1 MSAEAKVGAFAIG
14 GLAMLSAAMIGLGD
28 IHLGGDK
35 NITLYAGFK
44 QVLGLESQA
53 DVRLSGVPIGKVS
66 DIVNDGGGVTVSLKV
81 NEDVKIPDNSVATV
95 ISIGVMGDK
104 FVNITPGKDDGHYLQ
119 NGDNINVAEEADM
132 NKMFEGLDKV
142 LTKVD
147 NLLTSVEKVIGNETF
162 QKSIVEMS
170 NNMKNAT
177 AHINGMTESLERVAR
192 ENESNVGQMANQ
204 LNTLLTS
211 MNATMATVE
220 HMTKN
225 LDKFAGDPQTV
236 ADLRET
242 LKNISATSQSIASVA
257 ENVNKFTGDP
267 QLAEDMKAT
276 VSNAR
281 SLTERAD
288 KMLGKVDGAT
298 SKFSKIDV
306 TPSLDVLYSGAKSDF
321 DVNALVEVAMDDTA
335 FRLGVEDIGDS
346 SKLNAQLGKS
356 LSENFG
362 ARAGVVAGKVGLG
375 VDARVSDNFKIS
387 AEAYNPN
394 DVTVRLK
401 SQFKIA
407 DDTYILGEWHD
418 LNHRNDRAVYFGF
431 KREF

>member
-1 MSAEAKVGAFAIG
+1 MNAEAKVGAFTIG
-14 GLAMLSAAMIGLGD
+14 GLMMLFATVFSLGNFNFSSD
-28 IHLGGDK
+28 NDY
-35 NITLYAGFK
+35 TLYAGFR
-44 QVLGLESQA
+44 QVIGLEPQA
-53 DVRLSGVPIGKVS
+53 SVMLAGVPIGKVTS
-66 DIVNDGGGVTVSLKV
+66 IDNDGGGVTVTLKV

-170 NNMKNAT
+170 DNMRNAT

-225 LDKFAGDPQTV
+225 LDKFAGDTQTV

-298 SKFSKIDV
+298 RKFSKIDV

-335 FRLGVEDIGDS
+335 FRLGVEDIGD
-346 SKLNAQLGKS
+346 NPFHVERKS
-356 LSENFG
+356 RQNE
-362 ARAGVVAGKVGLG
+362 RA
-375 VDARVSDNFKIS
+375 F
-387 AEAYNPN
+387 
-394 DVTVRLK
+394 
-401 SQFKIA
+401 
-407 DDTYILGEWHD
+407 
-418 LNHRNDRAVYFGF
+418 
-431 KREF
+431 